1 MTTSNSNSNSNSNA
15 KHMSKSLF
23 HVRLS
28 WLGLLVSVLLAVVG
42 PYQVSRRWG
51 GQLLPLHTNKDAATA
66 ATTSTT
72 TTARTTR
79 SGSSKN
85 ANSQEVTGTSQLV
98 EDNDDGGDDSKT
110 NKGDL
115 NDPNGTF
122 PNHDFPLPILHKG
135 KAPPLARY
143 TEKCFDDNN
152 KDNHDDVQSGVFDG
166 DKVRKYENNNNEKS
180 NPSSPASASS
190 LTYQRWSRIDV
201 HLALNNSSLLDSDTT
216 SCNSTSTTLE
226 SDDDEEEAEE
236 EEKEYHHKGGPF
248 EPAGQHLM
256 MDVQHVDPLFLLD
269 MKRLAQAM
277 VQLITLSRL
286 TLLSYHCHDLPPPSM
301 LGVSCVGVLLESH
314 VSLHTWPRAGILT
327 MDLFTFG
334 SQSLLPLLPILKDLF
349 AIPVQTSISSTNV
362 ESLAAVVAPSVRWTH
377 KMRGYRDYFHAQNAT
392 LVANAEEAR
401 LLRLDH
407 NRRGDADDAERYFLG
422 RSGDNTKPILSAE
435 TDFQQVDVYV
445 SYLPM
450 PSLDD
455 GINIKQQEQKR
466 EQEQP
471 LATVELVNKR
481 VFLDG
486 ALQST
491 LHGMEAYHEAL
502 VHPAMTMAE
511 AVGQV
516 RRVAI
521 IGGGEGATLREVLKY
536 KSVETCVMIEIDQE
550 FVNLARKYLPEWNDC
565 RDLTTMLQNQNKT
578 AVDVKTKSEYVS
590 CFEDPRAELYFDN
603 ALTWFIERFGSVE
616 GEKKSASLT
625 EEKKFDVI
633 IVDALD
639 PSSSIEFSD
648 DLYTDKAFVSSLAN
662 ALTENGVMVVQV
674 GSNPIR
680 ADLLMPQNSKAPI
693 LVRFED
699 ILEQQGIFSI
709 KTYSDAHGQFMA
721 PWEFRIVHKDYK
733 TTASF
738 FREPAKIDLTM
749 AKHAVITKS
758 KQFPFHYFDG
768 PTWAS
773 MQYPTRI
780 NADVFCDS
788 HPRRTSLCF
797 EPQGY
802 DPERANVPA
811 SALEIKPSLIPN
823 GGRGLFF
830 KEDFKEGSY
839 LAIEQSSWN
848 MQIMPETLSLVDEQM
863 LKSEARDMYEHFHYF
878 FFGYGYANEYYGLPS
893 YHVDAGLAVFINHG
907 CNGTY
912 VVGVR
917 TETTELTAD
926 PDKIPDELWNHE
938 GEFSFFDPTLDRRQ
952 FVYTNLEVLLQDVKS
967 GDEVVSNYLEY
978 LHEDNWASGI
988 ADFKAQ
994 CLMQSI
1000 GAINRYEGS

>member
-1 MTTSNSNSNSNSNA
+1 MSNNNSSSSSS
-15 KHMSKSLF
+15 KHAF
-23 HVRLS
+23 RVRLS
-28 WLGLLVSVLLAVVG
+28 WLGLLVTLLLALVG

-51 GQLLPLHTNKDAATA
+51 GQLLQIPQTTAKEEATA
-66 ATTSTT
+66 KSELLTSSSSSSSSTHDGE
-72 TTARTTR
+72 TTR
-79 SGSSKN
+79 NKLVQDTSDDNGDKKNSG
-85 ANSQEVTGTSQLV
+85 
-98 EDNDDGGDDSKT
+98 
-110 NKGDL
+110 
-115 NDPNGTF
+115 
-122 PNHDFPLPILHKG
+122 DFPLPILHKG
-135 KAPPLARY
+135 KVPPLARY
-143 TEKCFDDNN
+143 TEKCFDDNVN
-152 KDNHDDVQSGVFDG
+152 VNDVKSDQVDG
-166 DKVRKYENNNNEKS
+166 DSVRTDNGENHHMVHRPLS
-180 NPSSPASASS
+180 PSK
-190 LTYQRWSRIDV
+190 LTYKRWSRINV
-201 HLALNNSSLLDSDTT
+201 HLDLNNSSLVNADTN
-216 SCNSTSTTLE
+216 SNSNSTSTTLE
-226 SDDDEEEAEE
+226 GEDDEEEEE
-236 EEKEYHHKGGPF
+236 QYHHKGGPF

-256 MDVQHVDPLFLLD
+256 MDIQHVDPHFLLD

-277 VQLITLSRL
+277 VQLITQSKL

-314 VSLHTWPRAGILT
+314 VSLHTWPKAGILT
-327 MDLFTFG
+327 MDLFTCG
-334 SQSLLPLLPILKDLF
+334 SQSLLPLIPILKQLF
-349 AIPVQTSISSTNV
+349 AVPAQPSNIISNTNTDKVPV
-362 ESLAAVVAPSVRWTH
+362 AVVSPNVWWTY
-377 KMRGYRDYFHAQNAT
+377 KKRGYRDYFHAQNAT
-392 LVANAEEAR
+392 LVASAEEAR
-401 LLRLDH
+401 LLRLH
-407 NRRGDADDAERYFLG
+407 AQQGGDSDDAERYFLG
-422 RSGDNTKPILSAE
+422 RSDDKTKPILSTE
-435 TDFQQVDVYV
+435 TDFQQVDVYI
-445 SYLPM
+445 SYLPT
-450 PSLDD
+450 PSLKD
-455 GINIKQQEQKR
+455 GMDIEQQ
-466 EQEQP
+466 QP
-471 LATVELVNKR
+471 PARVEPINKR

-536 KSVETCVMIEIDQE
+536 KSVETCVMIEIDQQ

-565 RDLTTMLQNQNKT
+565 RDLTTMSQNQSITAGDGKT
-578 AVDVKTKSEYVS
+578 TNDYVS
-590 CFEDPRAELYFDN
+590 CFDDPRTELYFDN
-603 ALTWFIERFGSVE
+603 ALTWFIERFGSGD
-616 GEKKSASLT
+616 GEKESASRT
-625 EEKKFDVI
+625 DEKKFDVI

-648 DLYTDKAFVSSLAN
+648 NLYTDKAFVSSLAN

-680 ADLLMPQNSKAPI
+680 ADLRMHHISKAPI
-693 LVRFED
+693 LVQFED
-699 ILEQQGIFSI
+699 ILEQQGMLSI

-721 PWEFRIVHKDYK
+721 PWEFRIVHKDYQ

-749 AKHAVITKS
+749 TKHAVMTKS

-780 NADVFCDS
+780 NADVFCHT

-797 EPQGY
+797 QPQGY
-802 DPERANVPA
+802 DPERVNVPA

-830 KEDFKEGSY
+830 KEDFKEGSL

-848 MQIMPETLSLVDEQM
+848 MQIVPETFSLVDGQM
-863 LKSEARDMYEHFHYF
+863 LKSKARDMYEHFHYF
-878 FFGYGYANEYYGLPS
+878 FFGYGFANEFYGFPS
-893 YHVDAGLAVFINHG
+893 YHVDAGPAVFINHG

-912 VVGVR
+912 VVGAR

-926 PDKIPDELWNHE
+926 PDKMPDELWNHE

-952 FVYTNLEVLLQDVKS
+952 FVYSNLEVLLQDVKA
-967 GDEVVSNYLEY
+967 GDEVLGNYLEY
-978 LHEDNWASGI
+978 LHEDNWSSGI
-988 ADFKAQ
+988 ADYKAQ
-994 CLMQSI
+994 CLMQSS
-1000 GAINRYEGS
+1000 GAINRYEDS